1 MGFNSGFK
9 GLITVAVQLK
19 SYKQYKNF
27 GIVVPGGGGVY
38 GVKLGIF
45 LVEIN
50 ICIAIV

>member
-27 GIVVPGGGGVY
+27 GIVVPGGGG
-38 GVKLGIF
+38 GLWCQTGNILG
-45 LVEIN
+45 
-50 ICIAIV
+50 